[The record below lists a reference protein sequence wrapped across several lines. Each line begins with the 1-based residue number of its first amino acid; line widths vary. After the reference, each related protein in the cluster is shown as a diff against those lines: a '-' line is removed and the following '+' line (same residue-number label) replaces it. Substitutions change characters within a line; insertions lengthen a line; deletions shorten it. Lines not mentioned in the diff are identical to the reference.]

1 MDDEV
6 LHSEKGDSVMA
17 NLLLA
22 LLADIVFESAA
33 TRRRAFTQEMD
44 RYFEERGLVSAPKP
58 SRTR

>member
-1 MDDEV
+1 
-6 LHSEKGDSVMA
+6 MA

-22 LLADIVFESAA
+22 FLADIVFESAA

-44 RYFEERGLVSAPKP
+44 RYFEERGLLSATKP

>member
-1 MDDEV
+1 VDKEV
-6 LHSEKGDSVMA
+6 LNSERGDSVMA
-17 NLLLA
+17 LLLA
-22 LLADIVFESAA
+22 FLADIVFESAA

>member
-1 MDDEV
+1 
-6 LHSEKGDSVMA
+6 MA

-33 TRRRAFTQEMD
+33 ARRRAFTQEMD
-44 RYFEERGLVSAPKP
+44 RYFQERGLVTAPKP

>member
-1 MDDEV
+1 
-6 LHSEKGDSVMA
+6 MA

-33 TRRRAFTQEMD
+33 SRRRAFTQEMD
-44 RYFEERGLVSAPKP
+44 RYFEERGLVSTPKP